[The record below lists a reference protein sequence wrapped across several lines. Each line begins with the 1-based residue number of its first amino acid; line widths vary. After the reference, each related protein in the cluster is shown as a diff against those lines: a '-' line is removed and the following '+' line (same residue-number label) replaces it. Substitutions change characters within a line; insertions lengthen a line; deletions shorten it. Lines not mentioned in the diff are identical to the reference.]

1 MNPHVSSK
9 LETQHHFANFV
20 SSISHST
27 NLYLPVPHYSVTITR
42 LCKTNYQKSS
52 PTFQVKD

>member
-20 SSISHST
+20 SSISHLTYFAFDFAGVLKREHQELSW
-27 NLYLPVPHYSVTITR
+27 
-42 LCKTNYQKSS
+42 QSS
-52 PTFQVKD
+52 G